1 MNEHESSYP
10 RYWGVE
16 MSYWFEPL
24 QYIAMGAGMTFMLTF
39 GAAVIGIVLAAP
51 LILLVRSRFML
62 VRGIYH
68 AFVHVVRGVPTL
80 VWLFIAFFGVTQV
93 GIVLDPVTSA
103 TLTLGVI
110 ATANMAEIYRGGM
123 QAIPRG
129 QWEAANA
136 LNLDRGATSKDI
148 IAPQLFRAVSP
159 SVATQVIGLL
169 KDSALVSTIGVAD
182 LVFRAGLMTQHYGN
196 GLLMFTFAGIVYL
209 LLSLP
214 IGALSRYVHAR
225 ITRRYAVV

>member
-1 MNEHESSYP
+1 
-10 RYWGVE
+10 
-16 MSYWFEPL
+16 
-24 QYIAMGAGMTFMLTF
+24 MLTF
-39 GAAVIGIVLAAP
+39 GAAAIGIILAAP
-51 LILLVRSRFML
+51 MLLLARSRFRLVRSF
-62 VRGIYH
+62 YQ

-93 GIVLDPVTSA
+93 GIVLSPVTSA
-103 TLTLGVI
+103 MLTLGVI
-110 ATANMAEIYRGGM
+110 ATAQMAEVYRGGM
-123 QAIPRG
+123 QAIPAG

-136 LNLDRGATSKDI
+136 LNIDRFSAGKDI

-159 SVATQVIGLL
+159 TVATQVIGLL

-196 GLLMFTFAGIVYL
+196 GLLMFSFAGLIYL
-209 LLSLP
+209 ALSLP
-214 IGALSRYVHAR
+214 VGALSRHVHAR